1 MCPNESTQYI
11 THNLPTLPGSSVTL
25 PKWDNKVLQIDVD
38 GFNCMD
44 VSEHSTTECEGEQS
58 HANTNQH
65 YSCHQQQSLPRQQQQ
80 QQQQQQLNHQQN
92 GVNES
97 CISFCDCL
105 YSIEDNTKTDSAS
118 CLNSSKLLFCNNH
131 SNTMRNCSIRKP
143 TDINYSKNEMLNCLI
158 VTPQL
163 QDTTFNEVTPNIV
176 TTHQLPFSVDLLQS
190 SQLIDDKATLPV
202 NTSH

>member
-1 MCPNESTQYI
+1 MCPNESSQYM

-58 HANTNQH
+58 HANTNQR
-65 YSCHQQQSLPRQQQQ
+65 YPCHQQQSLPRQQQQ
-80 QQQQQQLNHQQN
+80 QQQQLNHQQN
-92 GVNES
+92 SVNES

-105 YSIEDNTKTDSAS
+105 YSMEDNTKTDSAS

-131 SNTMRNCSIRKP
+131 SNTVRNCSSIRKP
-143 TDINYSKNEMLNCLI
+143 TDINYSENEMLNCLI

-163 QDTTFNEVTPNIV
+163 QDTTFTEVTPNIV